1 MIQNDWYFR
10 DHRTKVVE
18 VTYKDENN
26 NCFSI
31 QIRRSFY

>member
-26 NCFSI
+26 NCSI
-31 QIRRSFY
+31 QILRSFY